1 MRVGLRMVEGDY
13 ETQSADS
20 MSCCCLRLSTLSV
33 CGLPGQAR
41 MPRRSGSNASSGRSN
56 MTVGFV
62 MLFCFPIFT
71 RHGVMNPR
79 DRVVGS
85 WGCDATSRRV
95 YERSRLGVWGLGENA
110 SLPQYN

>member
-41 MPRRSGSNASSGRSN
+41 TRRRAGPN
-56 MTVGFV
+56 MTVGLV
-62 MLFCFPIFT
+62 MLFCFPIFAG
-71 RHGVMNPR
+71 HGVMNPR

-85 WGCDATSRRV
+85 WGA
-95 YERSRLGVWGLGENA
+95 
-110 SLPQYN
+110 

>member
-41 MPRRSGSNASSGRSN
+41 MHRRAGSN
-56 MTVGFV
+56 MMVGLV

-71 RHGVMNPR
+71 GHGVMNPC

-85 WGCDATSRRV
+85 WGRDATSRRV
-95 YERSRLGVWGLGENA
+95 YIGCRLQGAEARFVVAQRHVGDGE
-110 SLPQYN
+110 